1 MTQVRVVVVD
11 DHMVFREGLRALLG
25 RVEDIDIVGEAA
37 STQEAVEVTEAV
49 RPDVVLMDLNLPG
62 HGGEVATRTILAAH
76 PEIAVLVLT
85 MHSDD
90 AHLRHALNAG
100 ARGYLLKDAE
110 PDAIIRAIVAVR
122 EGQAIFD
129 PGIAPRV
136 IATTGAS
143 QAQRPFPVLTEREY
157 EILDRLARGLR
168 NDAISAR
175 MGISIKTV
183 QNNVSTILL
192 KLGATDRAQA
202 VALAR
207 DAGMGRRP

>member
-1 MTQVRVVVVD
+1 MTPIRVVIVD

-25 RVEDIDIVGEAA
+25 RVDDIEIVGEAA
-37 STQEAVEVTEAV
+37 TTQEATEVAEALL
-49 RPDVVLMDLNLPG
+49 PDVVLMDLHLPG
-62 HGGEVATRTILAAH
+62 GGGDVATTSIIAAH
-76 PEIAVLVLT
+76 PQVAVLVLT

-90 AHLRHALNAG
+90 AHLRHALTAG

-110 PDAIIRAIVAVR
+110 PDAIIRAIVAVN

-129 PGIAPRV
+129 RGIAARV
-136 IATTGAS
+136 IAATGAP
-143 QAQRPFPVLTEREY
+143 QAERPFPALTEREH

-168 NDAISAR
+168 NDAIAAR
-175 MGISIKTV
+175 MGISVKTV

-207 DAGMGRRP
+207 DAGLGRRI